1 MEYIKKLETSVK
13 TTKKLLP
20 VIRYDTARTLK
31 IKYEAAKRNPV
42 VIIIILI
49 ILSLLLIIILQEVP
63 KWQVSE
69 FEINDSI
76 TVAQVENSYRAT
88 LAQIIGGFALLLGL
102 YFTWKS
108 VVTAKES
115 QITELFT
122 QAIDQLGAIDQF
134 GNPAIEIRLGGIY
147 ALEKI
152 SIQSK
157 KDHWPIMNILTAYI
171 RKNSPIDESE
181 EFDYLSKYSKVFN
194 FETPETG
201 SIDKDTGLKN
211 KYKYSDIFSFLSLG
225 NGSKDNLDV
234 DNMKW
239 GSLNSLNKKPKK
251 ISVDNLD
258 IQAILTVIG
267 RRKYS
272 SVNGEPDLLDIRD
285 VDLPGADF
293 PGANLDFTLF
303 IGTNL
308 KNSNLIMASLKGA
321 FLQFTNLEKAFLQFA
336 NLKGAN
342 LEDAYL
348 KDANLEDANLKDA
361 NLEGAVL
368 DGTNLRGVRNLSFDQ
383 LSKVNTLY
391 NAKLDEKLLT
401 LIKEKRPS
409 LLLNPHPLDVTY
421 DDTRWSKI
429 YEI

>member
-1 MEYIKKLETSVK
+1 MEYMKKLETSVK

-20 VIRYDTARTLK
+20 VIRYATAKTLK
-31 IKYEAAKRNPV
+31 IKYEAAKRNPA

-49 ILSLLLIIILQEVP
+49 ILSIFLILILQEVP

-122 QAIDQLGAIDQF
+122 RAINQLGAIDQF

-157 KDHWPIMNILTAYI
+157 KDHWPVMNILTAYI

-181 EFDYLSKYSKVFN
+181 GFGYLSKYSKVFN
-194 FETPETG
+194 FESPENG
-201 SIDKDTGLKN
+201 SIGKDTELKN
-211 KYKYSDIFSFLSLG
+211 SYKDSDIFTFPLG
-225 NGSKDNLDV
+225 NGSKDNLDI
-234 DNMKW
+234 DSMKW
-239 GSLNSLNKKPKK
+239 GSLNPLNKKLKK
-251 ISVDNLD
+251 VSVDNLD

-303 IGTNL
+303 TGTNL

-321 FLQFTNLEKAFLQFA
+321 FLQFTNLEGAFLQFA

-361 NLEGAVL
+361 NLEGAIL

-409 LLLNPHPLDVTY
+409 LLLNPYILDVTY

-429 YEI
+429 VEI